1 MMPFGDCF
9 VIRLIPIPECFEA
22 TFRALGIRAG
32 SRRAADQLVENSN
45 RRWKTMDPQGGS
57 MEPLA
62 TGSGGL
68 AVQEA
73 TDDAAPVSEVKTV
86 SKSPSRI
93 AFQRLRKDRVAM
105 ISLSVVIFFV
115 LIAIFAPLL
124 AKLEGQDYRAY
135 HFNLTDI
142 YGFPTISPN
151 SQHWFGVEPKIGRD
165 LFARWVYG
173 ARPSLIVA
181 TSATIISTTIGVII
195 GLITGFAG
203 GWVDRALS
211 WVIDFILSLPF
222 LLFAIA
228 IPAVVLSIAFPTS
241 AEGVSANPAQVAQVR
256 FFCLIFVLSFFSWAG
271 LARLIRGQV
280 LSLREREF
288 IAAARVLGVST
299 RRILFKEL
307 LPNLVAPI
315 VVSASLALPGFIGAE
330 AGLTFLGVGLIE
342 PTPSWGVTIFSAENY
357 YRQDPLY
364 LWIPVAGITVLIL
377 ALSLLGDAVRDAFD
391 PKTRR

>member
-1 MMPFGDCF
+1 MEP
-9 VIRLIPIPECFEA
+9 L
-22 TFRALGIRAG
+22 
-32 SRRAADQLVENSN
+32 
-45 RRWKTMDPQGGS
+45 GGS
-57 MEPLA
+57 MEPLG

-68 AVQEA
+68 AVQEFVDETQA
-73 TDDAAPVSEVKTV
+73 TSTVKTV

-93 AFQRLRKDRVAM
+93 ALQRIRKDRIAM
-105 ISLSVVIFFV
+105 TCLGIVIVFV

-124 AKLEGQDYRAY
+124 ASLEGQNYTTF
-135 HFNLTDI
+135 HFDLIDA

-151 SQHWFGVEPKIGRD
+151 SQHWFGVEPRVGRD

-181 TSATIISTTIGVII
+181 TSATIISTFIGVVV
-195 GLITGFAG
+195 GLLTGFLG
-203 GWVDRALS
+203 GWVDRVLS
-211 WVIDFILSLPF
+211 WVIDFVLSLPF
-222 LLFAIA
+222 LIFAIA
-228 IPAVVLSIAFPTS
+228 IPAVVLEMFFRGGPD
-241 AEGVSANPAQVAQVR
+241 GANPSQVAQVR
-256 FFCLIFVLSFFSWAG
+256 FFSLIFVLSFFSWAG

-288 IAAARVLGVST
+288 IAAARVLGVPT

-315 VVSASLALPGFIGAE
+315 VVSASLALPGFIGGE

-342 PTPSWGVTIFSAENY
+342 PTPSWGVTIAAATNF
-357 YRQDPLY
+357 YRADPLY
-364 LWIPVAGITVLIL
+364 LWIPVVGITLLIL
-377 ALSLLGDAVRDAFD
+377 ALSLLGDAIRDAFD